1 MRNVRHWMEDD
12 LPHTQTGMKD
22 DEVETIND
30 TMFVN
35 MAADAVTGF
44 EAYLPKCDAF
54 AAFLEQRDGDGSVPG
69 AS

>member
-12 LPHTQTGMKD
+12 LPHSTGMNE
-22 DEVETIND
+22 DEAKSMNNI
-30 TMFVN
+30 MFVN

-54 AAFLEQRDGDGSVPG
+54 AAFLAQRDGDDSVPG